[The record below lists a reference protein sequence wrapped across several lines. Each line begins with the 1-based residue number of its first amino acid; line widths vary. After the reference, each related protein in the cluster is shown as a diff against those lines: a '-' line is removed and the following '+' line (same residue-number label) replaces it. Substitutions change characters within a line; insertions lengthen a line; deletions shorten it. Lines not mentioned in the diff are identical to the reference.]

1 MFMNRNHF
9 RFVNIAQRSQVDQST
24 LLSLLKEVR
33 MEMLSRPD
41 DIECQER
48 TQLLSDDLL
57 RDTNDK
63 IEERLN
69 MNTSYIPLADI
80 NEETLEMS
88 GRYFTYLN
96 FCFPKSSKILK
107 FFEDLFIKASV
118 KEILMGLSS
127 ILTTTRNAEKEVALK
142 IWNKFGKYFDLSY
155 NKIDIPSSRKNGSE
169 SIPYGIRTS
178 DDNLEFGKVT
188 ELIKLSNH
196 PVHIQDEDGMLSPT
210 ALIPFCSFADN
221 FSVMGVRI
229 DKFEVPVCKSFAA
242 KIVRGQICYTV
253 DPNKFKTNINPKND
267 LLYLSLFIDYNEDRE
282 VLITNDSGL
291 SDIREAYISIES
303 IGKHFKNILHSLPAT

>member
-1 MFMNRNHF
+1 MFMNRKHF
-9 RFVNIAQRSQVDQST
+9 RFVNIVQTVQVDQST
-24 LLSLLKEVR
+24 IWSLLKEVR
-33 MEMLSRPD
+33 MELLSRPD
-41 DIECQER
+41 DIECQES
-48 TQLLSDDLL
+48 TQILSDDLL
-57 RDTNDK
+57 KKNNDK

-69 MNTSYIPLADI
+69 MNTSYIPLANI
-80 NEETLEMS
+80 TEETLQMS

-107 FFEDLFIKASV
+107 YFEDIFIKASV

-127 ILTTTRNAEKEVALK
+127 ILKTTRNAEKEVALK
-142 IWNKFGKYFDLSY
+142 MWNEFGKCFDLSN
-155 NKIDIPSSRKNGSE
+155 NKIHIPNSRENSSE
-169 SIPYGIRTS
+169 SIPNENKTS
-178 DDNLEFGKVT
+178 DDNLEFEKVT
-188 ELIKLSNH
+188 ELLKLSNH

-221 FSVMGVRI
+221 FSVMGVKI

-282 VLITNDSGL
+282 VLITNDSEL
-291 SDIREAYISIES
+291 SDIREAYITVES
-303 IGKHFKNILHSLPAT
+303 IGKH